1 MDNLALDKV
10 HYTANNIKIL
20 EGLQA
25 VRKRP
30 AMYIGNTGFE
40 GLHHLVY
47 EVVDNSIDE
56 ALAGYCNKI
65 SVAIHIDNSVTVKDN
80 GRGIPTDIHPEAKIS
95 AVEVVMTK
103 LHAGGKFDKDS
114 YKVSGGLHGVGISVV
129 NALSEWLNL
138 ETKYNG
144 AVYTQR
150 YERGVPK
157 NKLTEIGKTKES
169 GTTVTFK
176 PDQQIFE
183 VSEYSF
189 DTLSHRLRELSFLN
203 KGVEISI
210 EDERN
215 DKKHNFHYEG
225 GIVSFVQDLNKNKEA
240 IHPTIYFEKKLESFE
255 IEIALQYND
264 GYQENIYTY
273 ANNINTTEGGTHLI
287 GFRSALTKTINKYA
301 ADSNLLKN
309 LKENLTGDD
318 VREGLTVV
326 ISVKLSEPQ
335 FEGQTKA
342 KLGNSDVKGIVESLV
357 GEALWT
363 YLEENPNVAKKIV
376 TKAISAAQAR
386 EAARKAR
393 DLTRR
398 KGLLDGSSLP
408 GKLADC
414 SEKDPTFSEI
424 FIVEGD
430 SAGGSAKQGR
440 DRRFQAILPLK
451 GKILNV
457 EKARFDKMLSSEEIK
472 ILITALGTGIGTGI
486 GADDFNA
493 SKVRYHKI
501 IIMTDADVD
510 GAHIRTLLLTFF
522 FRQMYPLLEKG
533 HIFIA
538 QPPLFSVKK
547 GNEKIKFIKDA
558 KELDAFLLQN
568 GTENVSVFTDNS
580 KTPIT
585 GSRLV
590 SILSGIKE
598 FYYFLERFERKG
610 NDKVLMELLIKEL
623 ASEKAD
629 FSKSSEASKFA
640 ERIDQGIKKIKKAE
654 KDITSFKYEIDWDEE
669 HNCCF
674 ADFVIVRG
682 GKKCKTKIDKPLME
696 NVEMKECIRLY
707 SKIGIFDS
715 GSITISSNGEN
726 IVVDN
731 CHSLLEYLL
740 TQGKKGYNIS
750 RYKGLGEMNSDQLW
764 LTTMDPERRV
774 LLQIRVEDVV
784 EADEVFTVL
793 MGDQV
798 EPRRNFIQLC
808 ASKVRNLDI

>member
-1 MDNLALDKV
+1 MDNLTLDRAN
-10 HYTANNIKIL
+10 YTANNIKIL

-65 SVAIHIDNSVTVKDN
+65 SVAIHIDNSVTVRDN

-95 AVEVVMTK
+95 AAEVVMTK

-129 NALSEWLNL
+129 NALSEWLDL

-157 NKLTEIGKTKES
+157 NKLTEIGKTKER

-183 VSEYSF
+183 VLEYSF

-203 KGVEISI
+203 KGIEILI

-240 IHPTIYFEKKLESFE
+240 IHPIIYFEKKQDSFE

-273 ANNINTTEGGTHLI
+273 ANNISTIEGGTHLI
-287 GFRSALTKTINKYA
+287 GFRSALTKTINKYS
-301 ADSNLLKN
+301 ADNNLLKN

-318 VREGLTVV
+318 VREGLTAV
-326 ISVKLSEPQ
+326 ISVKLTEPQ

-363 YLEENPNVAKKIV
+363 YLEENPSVAKKIV
-376 TKAISAAQAR
+376 TKTINAAQAR

-472 ILITALGTGIGTGI
+472 ILITALGTGIG
-486 GADDFNA
+486 AEDFNE

-547 GNEKIKFIKDA
+547 GNEKIKFIKDE
-558 KELDAFLLQN
+558 KELDVFLLQN
-568 GTENVSVFTDNS
+568 GTDNVSVFTDNS

-590 SILSGIKE
+590 TILSGIKE
-598 FYYFLERFERKG
+598 FYYLLERFEKKG

-623 ASEKAD
+623 ANEKTD

-640 ERIDQGIKKIKKAE
+640 ERIDQGTKKIKKKE

-669 HNCCF
+669 HNCYF

-682 GKKCKTKIDKPLME
+682 GKKCRTKVDKSLME

-715 GSITISSNGEN
+715 ESVTISSGGEN

-731 CHSLLEYLL
+731 CHSLLEYVLA
-740 TQGKKGYNIS
+740 QGKKGYNLS

-764 LTTMDPERRV
+764 QTTMDPERRV
-774 LLQIRVEDVV
+774 LLQIRVDDEI